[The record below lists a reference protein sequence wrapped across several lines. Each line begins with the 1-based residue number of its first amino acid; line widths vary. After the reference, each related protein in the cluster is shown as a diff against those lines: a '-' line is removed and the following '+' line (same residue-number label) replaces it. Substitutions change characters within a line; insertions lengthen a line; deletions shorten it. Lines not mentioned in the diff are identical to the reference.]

1 MDFSTRA
8 TDPELMDDLQ
18 CSGPVVVQTLRELE
32 FINKW
37 LGGNHVT
44 LQAIKAITR
53 KKSLRRVR
61 IIDVGCGSGD
71 VLLHLRQWA
80 SANDLQTELTGVD
93 ANPHIINLAQTHCNQ
108 YSDITFESMDILSMK
123 FKSLETDILIGTL
136 FFHHFTQTQLTDFF
150 SQLKNQVRIAI
161 IINDLHRHPLAYYS
175 IKWLTA
181 LFSKSE
187 MVKSDAPLSVRRG
200 FSRPE
205 LETVLRNAGYDR
217 FKISWKWAFRWQV
230 IVEM

>member
-8 TDPELMDDLQ
+8 TDLETMDDLH
-18 CSGPVVVQTLRELE
+18 CSGPVVAQTLRELE

-44 LQAIKAITR
+44 LQAVKVIAK
-53 KKSLRRVR
+53 KKSLARIR

-71 VLLHLRQWA
+71 MLLLLRRWA
-80 SANDLQTELTGVD
+80 RRKNLPTELTGVD
-93 ANPHIINLAQTHCNQ
+93 ANPNIIALAQIHCNQ
-108 YSDITFESMDILSMK
+108 YSDISLEAVDILSSK
-123 FKSLETDILIGTL
+123 FKALETDILIGTL

-150 SQLKNQVRIAI
+150 AQLKEQVRVAI

-200 FSRPE
+200 FSRRE
-205 LETVLRNAGYDR
+205 LETVLRNAGYDQ
-217 FKISWKWAFRWQV
+217 FQISWKWAFRWQV
-230 IVEM
+230 IVQL